1 MASYRTVISS
11 KGQVV
16 IPAELRQQFGLK
28 GGTPATWTLLC
39 SNQFPVIEK
48 REKGLWVHSRS
59 LYGKLPTVNT
69 AATIR
74 STGWERKLRCHC
86 RLAIKA
92 NQLVAKAKLLHK
104 PLTSHEI
111 LLMPRP
117 LPALP
122 KAKSTASP

>member
-1 MASYRTVISS
+1 MSS
-11 KGQVV
+11 PQ
-16 IPAELRQQFGLK
+16 
-28 GGTPATWTLLC
+28 
-39 SNQFPVIEK
+39 VIEK
-48 REKGLWVHSRS
+48 REKGSWVHVGS
-59 LYGKLPTVNT
+59 LYGKVPTVNT

-104 PLTSHEI
+104 SLTSHEI
-111 LLMPRP
+111 LLMLRP

-122 KAKSTASP
+122 RAKSTASP